1 MPNKR
6 RQTVWDLELFF
17 RLKLTHSMA
26 VEYRMA
32 QEKYRIKKK
41 SFKTYFGHWKEN
53 SELDARES
61 EKTQTKS

>member
-1 MPNKR
+1 
-6 RQTVWDLELFF
+6 
-17 RLKLTHSMA
+17 MA